1 MWGGA
6 KSALAHG
13 PETAFRGR
21 VVDGADPMAWI
32 RIPIVLTGL
41 LASAATAATAAGSLG
56 VSATV
61 VPACTVSTETR
72 SAAPSVTCNLAGG
85 DIAIRSAASSH
96 APTAS
101 PAPADPLRTRDA
113 ARGDG
118 VSYVTVTY

>member
-1 MWGGA
+1 
-6 KSALAHG
+6 
-13 PETAFRGR
+13 
-21 VVDGADPMAWI
+21 MAWI

-41 LASAATAATAAGSLG
+41 LASAATAATTAGSLG

-72 SAAPSVTCNLAGG
+72 SAAPSVTCSNLGG
-85 DIAIRSAASSH
+85 GEIAIRPAASSR
-96 APTAS
+96 APST
-101 PAPADPLRTRDA
+101 PAPADPFRTRDA